1 MKLPAKTLAEAKLV
15 LDRERPELDPAR
27 PEDKRLYVER
37 DAAVHDRLITK
48 AMAAAANQQ
57 AFRWFFTGHTGTG
70 KSTELN
76 RIVRN
81 DQLASRYIPHI
92 YRVRD
97 SLDVHNLDF
106 TDIILGIAQSVA
118 GLAANGDVAVP
129 KKLQVRMQKWG
140 QETELETQLG
150 FSPEGKG
157 GLEFN
162 LLIGKATLEVQ
173 AGGEKRKIVREKLNE
188 SLTDFIKLIDDLVS
202 AVEIKKKVL
211 VVIDTLDHVDHRPI
225 RDIFTNHWASL
236 SRPKVSLLIVVPLP
250 LLLEP
255 QFMGSVQDN
264 YSLLPNIKVF
274 STAAAQDLDPAG
286 FNFFREVIG
295 NLAEPALFKEDTL
308 PEIFRNSGGM
318 VRDMIGYAGDACKYA
333 DHDNPRGKVELKH
346 VQQVLDD
353 RKAFFRRLLT
363 RPDYDILRGVLEN
376 PHPLGSEGLGPLLH
390 LKAVI
395 YYPNG
400 EGWYGLNPAVAAIFE
415 TAKR

>member
-57 AFRWFFTGHTGTG
+57 EFRWFFTGHTGTG

-81 DQLASRYIPHI
+81 PDLASHYIPHI

-97 SLDVHNLDF
+97 RLDVHNLDF
-106 TDIILGIAQSVA
+106 TDIILGIAESVA
-118 GLAANGDVAVP
+118 GIASDRVPVP
-129 KKLQVRMQKWG
+129 KKLQERMQKWG

-150 FSPEGKG
+150 LGSEAKG
-157 GLEFN
+157 GVEFN
-162 LLIGKATLEVQ
+162 WLIAKAAFEVQ
-173 AGGEKRKIVREKLNE
+173 AGGEKRKIVREKLSE
-188 SLTDFIKLIDDLVS
+188 SLTDFIKLIDDLVA
-202 AVEIKKKVL
+202 AVEGKIKKRVL

-255 QFMGSVQDN
+255 QFMASVQDN
-264 YSLLPNIKVF
+264 FSLLPNIKVF
-274 STAAAQDLDPAG
+274 SEPASQDLDAAG
-286 FNFFREVIG
+286 FEFFREVIAH
-295 NLAEPALFKEDTL
+295 LADPALFTVDARR
-308 PEIFRNSGGM
+308 EIFRISGGM
-318 VRDMIGYAGDACKYA
+318 VRDMIGHAGDSCKY
-333 DHDNPRGKVELKH
+333 P
-346 VQQVLDD
+346 
-353 RKAFFRRLLT
+353 T
-363 RPDYDILRGVLEN
+363 TIT
-376 PHPLGSEGLGPLLH
+376 
-390 LKAVI
+390 
-395 YYPNG
+395 
-400 EGWYGLNPAVAAIFE
+400 PAERWSVNTCSRFSTTVRHSSAGC
-415 TAKR
+415 

>member
-48 AMAAAANQQ
+48 AVATAANRQ

-81 DQLASRYIPHI
+81 PELASHYIPHI

-129 KKLQVRMQKWG
+129 KKLQERMQKWG

-157 GLEFN
+157 GVEFN

-173 AGGEKRKIVREKLNE
+173 AGGEKRKIVREKLSE
-188 SLTDFIKLIDDLVS
+188 SLTDFITLIDDLVA
-202 AVEIKKKVL
+202 AVERKIKKKIL

-225 RDIFTNHWASL
+225 RDIFTNHWATL

-250 LLLEP
+250 LLLEK
-255 QFMGSVQDN
+255 QFMASVENN
-264 YSLLPNIKVF
+264 YSLLPNIKVL
-274 STAAAQDLDPAG
+274 SKPASQDLDPAG
-286 FNFFREVIG
+286 FEFFQEVIAH
-295 NLAEPALFKEDTL
+295 LADLALFTEDAL
-308 PEIFRNSGGM
+308 REIFRVSGGM
-318 VRDMIGYAGDACKYA
+318 VRDMIGYTGDACQYA
-333 DHDNPRGKVELKH
+333 DHDNPRGRVELKH

-353 RKAFFRRLLT
+353 RKAFFRRLLI
-363 RPDYDILRGVLEN
+363 RADYDILSRVQED
-376 PHPLGSEGLGPLLH
+376 PTPLDSAGSGLCC
-390 LKAVI
+390 I
-395 YYPNG
+395 
-400 EGWYGLNPAVAAIFE
+400 
-415 TAKR
+415 

>member
-15 LDRERPELDPAR
+15 LDRERHELDPAR

-37 DAAVHDRLITK
+37 DPAVHDRLITK

-57 AFRWFFTGHTGTG
+57 EFRWFFTGHTGTG

-106 TDIILGIAQSVA
+106 TDIILGIAESVTGIA
-118 GLAANGDVAVP
+118 SDRGVAVP
-129 KKLQVRMQKWG
+129 KKVQERMQKWG
-140 QETELETQLG
+140 QQTELETQLG
-150 FSPEGKG
+150 LGSEAKG
-157 GLEFN
+157 AVEFN
-162 LLIGKATLEVQ
+162 WLIAKAAFEVQ
-173 AGGEKRKIVREKLNE
+173 AGGEKRKLVREKLSE
-188 SLTDFIKLIDDLVS
+188 SLTDFIKLIDDLVA
-202 AVEIKKKVL
+202 AVERKIRKKVL

-236 SRPKVSLLIVVPLP
+236 SRPRLSLLIVVPLP

-255 QFMGSVQDN
+255 
-264 YSLLPNIKVF
+264 PKV
-274 STAAAQDLDPAG
+274 D
-286 FNFFREVIG
+286 
-295 NLAEPALFKEDTL
+295 
-308 PEIFRNSGGM
+308 
-318 VRDMIGYAGDACKYA
+318 
-333 DHDNPRGKVELKH
+333 LKH

-363 RPDYDILRGVLEN
+363 RADYEILKDVLAN
-376 PHPLGSEGLGPLLH
+376 PYPLGIEGLGPLLH

-400 EGWYGLNPAVAAIFE
+400 EGWYGLHPAVAAILE

>member
-1 MKLPAKTLAEAKLV
+1 M

-48 AMAAAANQQ
+48 AMAAAENRQ

-81 DQLASRYIPHI
+81 DQIASRYIPHI

-118 GLAANGDVAVP
+118 NLASDRDVAVP
-129 KKLQVRMQKWG
+129 KKLQERMQKWG

-157 GLEFN
+157 GFEFN

-173 AGGEKRKIVREKLNE
+173 AGGEKRKIVREKINE
-188 SLTDFIKLIDDLVS
+188 SLTDFIKLIDDLVA
-202 AVEIKKKVL
+202 AVERKIKKKVL

-236 SRPKVSLLIVVPLP
+236 SRPRV
-250 LLLEP
+250 
-255 QFMGSVQDN
+255 
-264 YSLLPNIKVF
+264 
-274 STAAAQDLDPAG
+274 
-286 FNFFREVIG
+286 
-295 NLAEPALFKEDTL
+295 
-308 PEIFRNSGGM
+308 
-318 VRDMIGYAGDACKYA
+318 
-333 DHDNPRGKVELKH
+333 
-346 VQQVLDD
+346 
-353 RKAFFRRLLT
+353 
-363 RPDYDILRGVLEN
+363 
-376 PHPLGSEGLGPLLH
+376 
-390 LKAVI
+390 
-395 YYPNG
+395 
-400 EGWYGLNPAVAAIFE
+400 
-415 TAKR
+415 

>member
-1 MKLPAKTLAEAKLV
+1 MVLYGAHGHGAEINK
-15 LDRERPELDPAR
+15 
-27 PEDKRLYVER
+27 KR
-37 DAAVHDRLITK
+37 A
-48 AMAAAANQQ
+48 
-57 AFRWFFTGHTGTG
+57 
-70 KSTELN
+70 TELN

-81 DQLASRYIPHI
+81 DQIASRYIPHI

-106 TDIILGIAQSVA
+106 TDIILGIAESVTGIA
-118 GLAANGDVAVP
+118 SDRDVAVP
-129 KKLQVRMQKWG
+129 KKLQERMQKWG

-157 GLEFN
+157 GVEFN

-173 AGGEKRKIVREKLNE
+173 AGGEKRKIVREKLSE
-188 SLTDFIKLIDDLVS
+188 SLTDFIKLIDDLV
-202 AVEIKKKVL
+202 ATVERKIKKKVL

-255 QFMGSVQDN
+255 QFMASVQDN

-274 STAAAQDLDPAG
+274 SEPASQDLDPAG
-286 FNFFREVIG
+286 LDFFREVIAH
-295 NLAEPALFKEDTL
+295 LADPALFTEDARRK
-308 PEIFRNSGGM
+308 IFRISGGM
-318 VRDMIGYAGDACKYA
+318 VRDMIGRAGDSCKYA
-333 DHDNPRGKVELKH
+333 DHDNPRGKVEGKH

-353 RKAFFRRLLT
+353 RKAFFRWLLT
-363 RPDYDILRGVLEN
+363 RPDYDILSGILGS
-376 PHPLGSEGLGPLLH
+376 PYPLGSEGLGPLLH

-400 EGWYGLNPAVAAIFE
+400 EGWYGLHPAVAAILE
-415 TAKR
+415 AAKR